1 MPRTTLSPTNTTAHG
16 VVIANAAAVD
26 AANGNQFINPNGRC
40 IIEISNGSTV
50 NMNVTFTPFTPR
62 AVSSTVNYT
71 IANDVQVIQNATSKV
86 FGPFDKSL
94 MNDANSMVYVDF
106 SSANSVTARVI
117 EMGMA

>member
-1 MPRTTLSPTNTTAHG
+1 MPRTTLTPTNTTAHG
-16 VVIANAAAVD
+16 VVLANSVAVD
-26 AANGNQFINPNGRC
+26 QPNGNQFINPNGRC

-50 NMNVTFTPFTPR
+50 NMNVTFTPFSGR

-71 IANDVQVIQNATSKV
+71 VANDVQVVANATTKV

-106 SSANSVTARVI
+106 SSGNSVTARVL
-117 EMGMA
+117 EMGIA